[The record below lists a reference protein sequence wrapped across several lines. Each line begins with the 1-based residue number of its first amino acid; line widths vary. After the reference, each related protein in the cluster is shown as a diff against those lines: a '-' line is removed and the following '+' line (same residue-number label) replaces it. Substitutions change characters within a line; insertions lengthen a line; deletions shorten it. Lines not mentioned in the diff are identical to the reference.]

1 MRPILPWLAGL
12 FLATSLPAA
21 EDGAITL
28 PPFLVEEA
36 TKGPPWRHAV
46 VERYE
51 VLSRCEDAVTREVL
65 DAHRRLQRLLAEI
78 LPPRLQVQHSQPVRI
93 LLVDERSQSAAS
105 AEVMARMLGDA
116 RPPVEVPAVDLGRGF
131 RSTARPVR
139 YSFLPNLRLW
149 DRDGMT
155 VFMLVRREGFD
166 GDRLALTPDFASYLI
181 RQRLPA
187 LPAWFVNGFIGLYE
201 HVTYSGH
208 ELEVGPVEW
217 LSPAATEALRRDP
230 KSAPPPEPL
239 AGFLAGR
246 LVNREGETKAEALQR
261 WRAQAIAFV
270 RWIIEERDGISRAQF
285 WDFIE
290 RSATLGP
297 SDELFR
303 HCCGIDYAT
312 ATERFTA
319 RLPDLI
325 RSIRR
330 LEIRKDP
337 LGRFPLANATEL
349 QVAHLKGDW
358 ERLEIPYVRAQFPTA
373 VPKYVEQA
381 RRTLL
386 RVPEG
391 DRQDPGLLAVRAL
404 CEIDAGEPAAA
415 LPLLEQAAQGG
426 PLRAR
431 AAAELGRLRLE
442 TLLASRRE
450 ALTPT
455 ELASV
460 LEPLFAARQLQPP
473 QAEVYEQIA
482 EAWLHSS
489 FAPRPGHLAVVD
501 EGVRLFPTRLPLL
514 RRAAELRLLHGTREE
529 AAPLVE
535 LGLKAAPDEASRE
548 VFRLLRDRLTR

>member
-1 MRPILPWLAGL
+1 MRLILPWLVAL
-12 FLATSLPAA
+12 LIAPALPAA

-51 VLSRCEDAVTREVL
+51 VLSRCDDTTTREVL

-78 LPPRLQVQHSQPVRI
+78 LPPRLQLRHSQPVRI

-105 AEVMARMLGDA
+105 AEVMARMLGEGKA
-116 RPPVEVPAVDLGRGF
+116 PADLPAADLGRGL
-131 RSTARPVR
+131 RMPSRNVR

-187 LPAWFVNGFIGLYE
+187 LPVWFVTGFLGLYE
-201 HVTYSGH
+201 HVNYSGH

-217 LSPAATEALRRDP
+217 ISAAATDALRNDP
-230 KSAPPPEPL
+230 KTAPAPDPL
-239 AGFLAGR
+239 AGFLSGR
-246 LVNREGETKAEALQR
+246 LVNHEGETRVAAMQR
-261 WRAQAIAFV
+261 WRSQAIALV
-270 RWIIEERDGISRAQF
+270 RWALEEKDGFTRQQF
-285 WDFIE
+285 WDFVE
-290 RSATLGP
+290 QSALKGA
-297 SDELFR
+297 SEELFQR
-303 HCCGIDYAT
+303 CCGMDYAT
-312 ATERFTA
+312 ALQRFTA
-319 RLPDLI
+319 RLPELI
-325 RSIRR
+325 RSTRR
-330 LEIRKDP
+330 FEIRPDP
-337 LGRFPLANATEL
+337 LGRFALSNATEL

-358 ERLEIPYVRAQFPTA
+358 ERLEIPYVRTQFPA
-373 VPKYVEQA
+373 ALPKYVEQA

-386 RVPEG
+386 RVPER

-404 CEIDAGEPAAA
+404 CEIDAGEPTAA

-442 TLLASRRE
+442 GRLAARTE
-450 ALTPT
+450 PLTAT
-455 ELASV
+455 ELAAV
-460 LEPLFAARQLQPP
+460 LEPLFAARQLEPP
-473 QAEVYEQIA
+473 QADVYEQIA

-489 FAPRPGHLAVVD
+489 LAPRPGHLAVVD
-501 EGVRLFPTRLPLL
+501 EGIRFFPTRLNLL
-514 RRAAELRLLHGTREE
+514 RRAAELHLLHGSREE
-529 AAPLVE
+529 A
-535 LGLKAAPDEASRE
+535 GLIIDLALRNAPDEASRE
-548 VFRLLRDRLTR
+548 VFRLLQGRLTR